1 MTGGDLGGPLES
13 GNRRDFLRDT
23 CRQPGADGGL
33 GRVERLGVDTD
44 AIDDHRERRR
54 EVRRVLAAYLD
65 LDAERAARVA
75 DRGPAAAGAAI
86 QIVVAVQVQPK
97 PGTGAHVDQD
107 EVPAVRHQR
116 RQGWYHV
123 GAAAHLV
130 HLITVLRAEFQQPVP
145 MVEAE
150 LAVLGG
156 KPRAQRRLRLAHPR
170 EPARQRLR
178 PEFEDQERGRGGE
191 QQGRQ
196 LPCRDGRRDVQ
207 QLRVIPERLE
217 LSGSEAPR

>member
-1 MTGGDLGGPLES
+1 MRVEVAIEMDSGQIGNFIGYRVQHDNARGP
-13 GNRRDFLRDT
+13 FK
-23 CRQPGADGGL
+23 GGL
-33 GRVERLGVDTD
+33 RY
-44 AIDDHRERRR
+44 H
-54 EVRRVLAAYLD
+54 
-65 LDAERAARVA
+65 
-75 DRGPAAAGAAI
+75 P
-86 QIVVAVQVQPK
+86 
-97 PGTGAHVDQD
+97 HVDQD

-170 EPARQRLR
+170 EPARQRLW